1 MSENSSS
8 LVCWSVSA
16 STSQIRLWTSS
27 DSSKTGL
34 KFALALSPK
43 RAGPDAATTAP
54 DASTSNVAI
63 LASMPRSRSAA
74 YLRRVRARVSRVERD
89 DRPRPDAPRAS
100 AGDRSASPP
109 ETEHFGRRR
118 AVRDVDVRLR
128 RSGGLAERVLGARVQ
143 QRLRELGR
151 PRDEVPERERAL
163 ALQRRV
169 PRVAAHR
176 VDDERAAVASFHNQR
191 AVLRPPQR
199 HHRERGDDVL
209 ADDGV
214 GVHEPLEAPEQFFQR
229 AVDAHGVFR
238 VVVVRQVPQQAAEP
252 PAPVLIRTVRFERV
266 AARLRAARLP
276 DALDGG
282 VAFC

>member
-1 MSENSSS
+1 MLSDHRGAPGSRMLRPKRRTSRDPSGALLEARRRRQKNPTPRRRLSRPPRTFAHMSENSSS

-16 STSQIRLWTSS
+16 STSQIRPWTSS

-163 ALQRRV
+163 AC
-169 PRVAAHR
+169 AA
-176 VDDERAAVASFHNQR
+176 
-191 AVLRPPQR
+191 L
-199 HHRERGDDVL
+199 G
-209 ADDGV
+209 
-214 GVHEPLEAPEQFFQR
+214 
-229 AVDAHGVFR
+229 
-238 VVVVRQVPQQAAEP
+238 
-252 PAPVLIRTVRFERV
+252 RFEGRPRRRGNNASREG
-266 AARLRAARLP
+266 AAPSLASARRP
-276 DALDGG
+276 SKWN
-282 VAFC
+282 V